1 MLLVP
6 LCDAPCRLTA
16 RRSVGCRYFVE
27 ARHSSACDV
36 DSEVFI
42 AVIRCLRSGSSV
54 GRGHAFHNRHWQRVG
69 VKRICVFLIISF
81 AVDGR
86 IAQVAICHI
95 GAIVHPVNDCGD
107 TSRRNFSSGVLV
119 DINSIFNKC
128 ISGSEQIASV
138 VGKFNVAVAVE
149 IACKNIAFF
158 CIFGPRS
165 YHTVFQFQRGA
176 VGVEPDK
183 VHVVLLSLADM
194 HIRASVTVY
203 VIYRQGEFVII
214 ILFRGVFHT
223 DVVRQRDSES
233 SIAFIAGYVNPCSV
247 RLVIYKIDK
256 AVAVDVALRH
266 AQFVAE

>member
-183 VHVVLLSLADM
+183 VHAFFLANTYM
-194 HIRASVTVY
+194 YIRKAVAVY
-203 VIYRQGEFVII
+203 IIYRKGQLVII
-214 ILFRGVFHT
+214 VFTWRIFQT
-223 DVVRQRDSES
+223 DVIRQCKGKGAV
-233 SIAFIAGYVNPCSV
+233 AFIAGYVNPCSV
-247 RLVIYKIDK
+247 GFIIYKIDK
-256 AVAVDVALRH
+256 AVAVNIALRH